1 MKSLVLAL
9 LLSVP
14 SAARAGSCA
23 IEWHPIDGY
32 CLVKRGAE
40 VACVDDAGWWLPDAA
55 LGRWAFVRIPIA
67 SPIAELLALELPVSA
82 GGQIAGYDESPCD
95 EPFSIWDWLMMRSQ
109 AFRFQMGPATFRVA
123 IDDHIAIERAL
134 KSGAKMMPY

>member
-1 MKSLVLAL
+1 MKSLAFAL

-14 SAARAGSCA
+14 FPARAGTCA

-32 CLVKRGAE
+32 CLVKHGFE
-40 VACVDDAGWWLPDAA
+40 VACVDESGWWLPDEA
-55 LGRWAFVRIPIA
+55 LGRWSFVRIPVS

-82 GGQIAGYDESPCD
+82 GGQLSGSDESPCD
-95 EPFSIWDWLMMRSQ
+95 APFSLLDWLMMRPP

-134 KSGAKMMPY
+134 QSGAKMMPY